1 MNFSEFFCDFFGNTD
16 HNSHEKEKR
25 EKSSEISPSP
35 LHSRAEYGIIGE
47 TTIVKEVYL
56 YE

>member
-16 HNSHEKEKR
+16 HIFQDKEKI
-25 EKSSEISPSP
+25 ENSSEISPSP